1 MSRTAKIL
9 MIAGGVLLVLGP
21 AGGLLG
27 TVLGMA
33 HTFDAASEGG
43 AADASEVAAGVGT
56 ALVTTAVGLPVG
68 LAGLVLLVV
77 GLVVGLKGRKTSNE
91 VTK

>member
-1 MSRTAKIL
+1 

-27 TVLGMA
+27 TVLGMVR
-33 HTFDAASEGG
+33 TFDAASEGG
-43 AADASEVAAGVGT
+43 SADAAEVAEGVDV
-56 ALVTTAVGLPVG
+56 ALLTTAVGLPVG

-77 GLVVGLKGRKTSNE
+77 GLVVGLRGRKASDE
-91 VTK
+91 VTE